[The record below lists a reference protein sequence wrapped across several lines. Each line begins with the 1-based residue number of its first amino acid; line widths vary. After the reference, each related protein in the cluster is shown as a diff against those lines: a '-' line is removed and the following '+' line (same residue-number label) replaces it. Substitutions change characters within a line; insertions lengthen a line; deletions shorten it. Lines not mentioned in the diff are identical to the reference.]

1 MKKLKNLVILCGG
14 TGGHFFPGLSI
25 ARIFKNNGGKVA
37 LITGKHKINYAR
49 EFSPKYNI
57 PIYEVQSCQI
67 TKSPLKLIGFA
78 IKTAIGFGQSLA
90 IFIKNRPDAVLAMG
104 SYTSLPSSLAAIFL
118 RIPLFLHDGNSVI
131 GKANCFLSKWS
142 KALMSA
148 FPPVNKNLDI
158 SKIIVTGMPLRPEL
172 AETPIKNKEDATASF
187 NKLFAKSFDHKLP
200 TILVFGGSLGA
211 KKINTCIPESLNIL
225 NRKDIQ
231 VIHLTGK
238 EQLKE
243 TEELYKKTSSAY
255 LILDKFDNMAL
266 LYKMADV
273 IICRSGGSTIAE
285 LHYFDKNSI
294 LIPYPMAAENH
305 QYFNA
310 KFLQEQNPNTVI
322 IEDKNCLP
330 ELLSKEIF
338 DLLQKKIPSF
348 SPKKNPALTVLSTIE
363 SKLTTRKNTRRNS

>member
-1 MKKLKNLVILCGG
+1 MGKLNKLVILCGG

-25 ARIFKNNGGKVA
+25 ARVFKGSGGKVA
-37 LITGKHKINYAR
+37 LITGKHKVNYAK

-67 TKSPLKLIGFA
+67 AKSPLKLIGFA

-148 FPPVNKNLDI
+148 FPVVNKDFNI
-158 SKIIVTGMPLRPEL
+158 SKVIVTGMPLRPEL
-172 AETPIKNKEDATASF
+172 ADTKIKDKAEAVALF
-187 NKLFAKSFDHKLP
+187 NKLFSKAFDDKMP

-211 KKINTCIPESLNIL
+211 KKINTSVPESLGGSKSTSTVQI
-225 NRKDIQ
+225 
-231 VIHLTGK
+231 IHLTGK
-238 EQLKE
+238 EQLEDTQK
-243 TEELYKKTSSAY
+243 LYKKTTSNY
-255 LILDKFDNMAL
+255 LILDKFDDMAL
-266 LYKMADV
+266 LYKIADIV
-273 IICRSGGSTIAE
+273 ICRSGGSTVAE
-285 LHYFDKNSI
+285 LDYFDKNSI
-294 LIPYPMAAENH
+294 LIPYPLAAENH

-310 KFLQEQNPNTVI
+310 KFLQKQNPNTII
-322 IEDKNCLP
+322 IEDKECSS
-330 ELLSKEIF
+330 EFLSKEISK
-338 DLLQKKIPSF
+338 LLEKTPSVQT
-348 SPKKNPALTVLSTIE
+348 PKQNPALAVLSAIE
-363 SKLTTRKNTRRNS
+363 SKLKKLT